1 MAYILPYSQWK
12 QIFEE
17 TGQITLLNNKIKTT
31 VDQVLK
37 KHGIT
42 IDALKSGL
50 EKLKA
55 NALTEIDGI
64 DEIIQG
70 DQAVSANPSI
80 NESFSDY
87 ETLIDI
93 GVDVISGILDG
104 IPSGITQGAS
114 FTVDLLHTI
123 SYGIRSY
130 LSDTSFNKIKYI
142 ALTILGA
149 VTQFLPLA
157 GNMTNV
163 TAIRSID
170 KILKISPLKITK
182 AVKGLVGKKVPLTHW
197 SRFSKWK
204 INLIY
209 VILKLMGNFAQEV
222 FEKMIK
228 GFDKIISFITINII
242 PALKNNPFA
251 WMISDYILP
260 ALTWIVSNI
269 KDVVTVD
276 GLAELVKL

>member
-42 IDALKSGL
+42 IDALRSGL

-55 NALTEIDGI
+55 NALTEIDDI

-93 GVDVISGILDG
+93 GVDIISGILDG

-114 FTVDLLHTI
+114 FTIDLLHTI

-130 LSDTSFNKIKYI
+130 LSDTPFNKIKYI

-149 VTQFLPLA
+149 VSQFLPLA

-163 TAIRSID
+163 AAIRRLD
-170 KILKISPLKITK
+170 GILKISPFKITK

-197 SRFSKWK
+197 SRLSKWK
-204 INLIY
+204 INLI
-209 VILKLMGNFAQEV
+209 
-222 FEKMIK
+222 
-228 GFDKIISFITINII
+228 
-242 PALKNNPFA
+242 
-251 WMISDYILP
+251 
-260 ALTWIVSNI
+260 
-269 KDVVTVD
+269 
-276 GLAELVKL
+276 

>member
-1 MAYILPYSQWK
+1 MAHILPYSQWK

-42 IDALKSGL
+42 IDALRSGL

-55 NALTEIDGI
+55 NALTEIDDIG
-64 DEIIQG
+64 EIIQG
-70 DQAVSANPSI
+70 DQAVSANPRI

-170 KILKISPLKITK
+170 GILKISPLKITK

-228 GFDKIISFITINII
+228 GFDKIMSFIKINIM
-242 PALKNNPFA
+242 PALRNNPFA

-269 KDVVTVD
+269 QDVVTVD